1 MSSEEDKCHHC
12 DNILEELFLAQRRLP
27 VGYNAPLRSSC
38 VSQGK
43 KKKPTGMNKAVLVG
57 E

>member
-1 MSSEEDKCHHC
+1 MSSEEGRKAHATTVTTSW
-12 DNILEELFLAQRRLP
+12 EELGLTQRRLP

-38 VSQGK
+38 VHPT
-43 KKKPTGMNKAVLVG
+43 KPTAMNKAVLVG